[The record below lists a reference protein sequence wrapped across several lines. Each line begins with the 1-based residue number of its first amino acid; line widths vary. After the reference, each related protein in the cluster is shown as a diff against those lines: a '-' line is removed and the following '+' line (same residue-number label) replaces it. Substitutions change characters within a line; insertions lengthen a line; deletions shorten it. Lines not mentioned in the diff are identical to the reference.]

1 MAGFFSCTE
10 DSYTNNI
17 MLYFVTITFSCQ
29 NIYEIALFKVSS
41 LVEHIVENY
50 WSKFD
55 VTGKQMNVQLE

>member
-1 MAGFFSCTE
+1 
-10 DSYTNNI
+10 
-17 MLYFVTITFSCQ
+17 MLYFVIITFSCQ

-55 VTGKQMNVQLE
+55 ANECTIRVVVHGTK

>member
-1 MAGFFSCTE
+1 MKLLC
-10 DSYTNNI
+10 
-17 MLYFVTITFSCQ
+17 L
-29 NIYEIALFKVSS
+29 KVSS

>member
-1 MAGFFSCTE
+1 MAGFFH
-10 DSYTNNI
+10 
-17 MLYFVTITFSCQ
+17 
-29 NIYEIALFKVSS
+29 ALKIHTPIILCCILLHFHVKIFMKLLCLKLRSS

>member
-17 MLYFVTITFSCQ
+17 MLYFVIML

-55 VTGKQMNVQLE
+55 VTGKQMYN

>member
-1 MAGFFSCTE
+1 
-10 DSYTNNI
+10 
-17 MLYFVTITFSCQ
+17 ML

>member
-10 DSYTNNI
+10 DLYTNNI
-17 MLYFVTITFSCQ
+17 MLYFVTITFSC
-29 NIYEIALFKVSS
+29 YEIVLFKVSS
-41 LVEHIVENY
+41 LVEYIVENY